1 MKIMLAQPRGFC
13 AGVARAIET
22 VDTALVNFG
31 APVYVYHD
39 IVHNDSVVA
48 DLAERGAVFIDDLA
62 MAPHGAV
69 VIFSAHGVTR
79 AIRHQAELRGQRII
93 DATCPLVSKVHLQA
107 SRLVE
112 QGATALVILGHADHD
127 EVVGLVGAVDVP
139 VAVVSSAAEIAALTF
154 AADTPLAY
162 VTQTTLVPQDTEPL
176 LTALFRK
183 YPFARGAGTEG
194 ICYAT
199 LNRQRAVRRLAERSD
214 LVLVVGSA
222 RSSNCQR
229 LQEVAADYGVPSRL
243 VEQLSDLDLAWF
255 EGVEVVGVTS
265 GASTPEHLVRAVCR
279 RLGDLGAT
287 QLRILPGLVET
298 TQFSLPEGLRR
309 PEPSAK
315 RLFS

>member
-13 AGVARAIET
+13 AGVARAIDT
-22 VDTALVNFG
+22 VDTALENFG

-39 IVHNDSVVA
+39 IVHNESVVA
-48 DLAERGAVFIDDLA
+48 DLAKRGAVFIDDLA
-62 MAPHGAV
+62 TAPQGAV

-112 QGATALVILGHADHD
+112 QGAKALVILGHAEHD

-139 VAVVSSAAEIAALTF
+139 VMVVSSAVEIAALTF
-154 AADTPLAY
+154 DRDTPLAY

-176 LTALFRK
+176 LTALFQK
-183 YPFARGAGTEG
+183 YPFARGAGTES

-214 LVLVVGSA
+214 LVLVIGSA

-229 LQEVAADYGVPSRL
+229 LQEVAADCGVPSRL
-243 VEQLSDLDLAWF
+243 VEQTSDLDLAWF

-265 GASTPEHLVRAVCR
+265 GASTPEYLVRAVCR

-287 QLRILPGLVET
+287 QLGILPGLVET
-298 TQFSLPEGLRR
+298 THFALPEGLQRL
-309 PEPSAK
+309 EPSAK